1 MYSIFWNVFLSYS
14 WKQAESSLFGEFIMF
29 NFWKKKK
36 MNTVE
41 ANLFLACLFTQLHY
55 SRCLICILDWKA
67 DNQVTV

>member
-36 MNTVE
+36 KW
-41 ANLFLACLFTQLHY
+41 TQLKQIY
-55 SRCLICILDWKA
+55 S
-67 DNQVTV
+67 

>member
-36 MNTVE
+36 NEHSWSKSIPSMSLYS
-41 ANLFLACLFTQLHY
+41 AALF
-55 SRCLICILDWKA
+55 
-67 DNQVTV
+67 QVFDLYIGLKGR